1 MKSLGK
7 KSMILV
13 AVLIS
18 IILLAFLISNLT
30 VDCNMKIK
38 NKSLNYD
45 IKVKGLKNPKD
56 FTMDKDENYY
66 IAYENTIQK
75 VDKNG
80 KSTNLIEK
88 NIFNINSIAYHNNN
102 LYFCSDNNLYSYNL
116 DNNKTRLIINTI
128 PSVGDY
134 NQCKLLTIKN
144 NLYIA
149 IGSATNS
156 GVVGEDNQ
164 WLKDEPVAH
173 DITPKS
179 ITLRGNQYKGTGAF
193 VPFNTKNI
201 QGQLITGTFPGNS
214 SLVKYDLEQ
223 NKGSL
228 FCWGIRNI
236 KGMDFNSEG
245 KIIGAVGGMEDRGS
259 RPIKGD
265 KDYIDEIKENT
276 WYGWPDYSGGDPV
289 TSPRFIGKNNTKVE
303 FLLENHPTSNPM
315 APMYQHKS
323 LSTIESL
330 VVDRNSVL
338 GNKDCIYFYDIDD
351 NTIYSLEKSS
361 TIKTEIEFNKSK
373 NISLKFTEK
382 SLAVLDGEQGIIFEV
397 DNNKNKAPINPL
409 DKKAVYVV
417 LAVLGVAI
425 VGMAWKVVNR

>member
-7 KSMILV
+7 KSIILV
-13 AVLIS
+13 AALI
-18 IILLAFLISNLT
+18 IITLIAFLISGVT

-38 NKSLNYD
+38 NKNLSYD
-45 IKVKGLKNPKD
+45 IKVKGLKDTRD
-56 FTMDKDENYY
+56 FTIDKDDNYY
-66 IAYENTIQK
+66 IAYENKIQK
-75 VDKNG
+75 IDKNG
-80 KSTNLIEK
+80 KAINLIEK

-116 DNNKTRLIINTI
+116 DDNKTRLIMNTI

-134 NQCKLLTIKN
+134 NKCKLLINRN
-144 NLYIA
+144 NLYVS
-149 IGSATNS
+149 IGAATNS

-164 WLKDEPVAH
+164 WLNDEPIIH

-179 ITLRGNQYKGTGAF
+179 VTLRGNQYSGTGTF

-201 QGQLITGTFPGNS
+201 KGELIEGTFPGNS
-214 SLVKYDLEQ
+214 SVVKYDLEQ
-223 NKGSL
+223 NKGNL

-245 KIIGAVGGMEDRGS
+245 KVIGAVGGMENRGA

-265 KDYIDEIKENT
+265 KDYIYEIKENA

-303 FLLENHPTSNPM
+303 FVLENHPTSNPM
-315 APMYQHKS
+315 APIYQHKS

-330 VVDRNSVL
+330 AVDKESIL
-338 GNKDCIYFYDIDD
+338 GSKDCIYFYDNDD

-361 TIKTEIEFNKSK
+361 VIKTEIEFNKSK
-373 NISLKFTEK
+373 NISLKFTGK
-382 SLAVLDGEQGIIFEV
+382 SLAVLNGEQGIIFEV
-397 DNNKNKAPINPL
+397 NNIKNKTPVNPL
-409 DKKAVYVV
+409 DKKAIYVV